1 MAGGRERDDGRNGG
15 MSLEGTL
22 GFLGFGN
29 MGSAIARG
37 LLATGTATAGQLA
50 AYDPDPAR
58 QAEAVALGCA
68 TCADATELARHARTL
83 LVAVKPQQ
91 WREACVG
98 PAAALDPES
107 RVISIMAGVSLRALE
122 SVFGH
127 DRAIIRVMPNT
138 PAQRLA
144 GAAALALNAACGDAD
159 REVALGIFQAVGI
172 AVLVEETQLDAVTAL
187 SGSGPAY
194 FFYLAEL
201 LIRAG
206 IAEGLDPETARL
218 LAIHTA
224 LGAGKMLVETGEP
237 PATLREKVTS
247 KGGTTF
253 AALETFRAGGL
264 EDLVLRAVRAA
275 ADRSRELG
283 GQVK

>member
-1 MAGGRERDDGRNGG
+1 MKLD
-15 MSLEGTL
+15 GTL

-37 LLATGTATAGQLA
+37 LLATGTAGADQLA

-58 QAEAVALGCA
+58 QADARGLGCTLCGDA
-68 TCADATELARHARTL
+68 ADLARRARTL

-91 WREACVG
+91 WREACVT
-98 PAAALDPES
+98 PAAALQLEA
-107 RVISIMAGVSLRALE
+107 RVISIMAGVPLQALE
-122 SVFGH
+122 SVFGGS
-127 DRAIIRVMPNT
+127 RAVIRVMPNT

-144 GAAALALNAACGDAD
+144 GAAALALNRACGDAD
-159 REVALGIFQAVGI
+159 RTAALGIFQAVGV
-172 AVLVEETQLDAVTAL
+172 AVVVEETQLDAVTAL

-194 FFYLAEL
+194 YFLLTEL

-206 IAEGLDPETARL
+206 IANGLDPETAWL
-218 LAIHTA
+218 LAVHTA
-224 LGAGKMLVETGEP
+224 LGAGRMLAESGEP
-237 PATLREKVTS
+237 PQVLREKVTS

-253 AALETFRAGGL
+253 AALETFRAGGF

-283 GQVK
+283 SLMK

>member
-1 MAGGRERDDGRNGG
+1 MNLD
-15 MSLEGTL
+15 GTL

-37 LLATGTATAGQLA
+37 LLATGTAEAGQLA

-58 QAEAVALGCA
+58 QEDARGLGCA
-68 TCADATELARHARTL
+68 VCTDAADLAHRARTL

-91 WREACVG
+91 WREASTV
-98 PAAALDPES
+98 PAAALLPNA
-107 RVISIMAGVSLRALE
+107 RVISIMAGVPIQALE
-122 SVFGH
+122 SVFGGS
-127 DRAIIRVMPNT
+127 RAIIRVMPNT

-144 GAAALALNAACGDAD
+144 GAAALALNSACGDTD
-159 REVALGIFQAVGI
+159 RTVALGIFQAVGI
-172 AVLVEETQLDAVTAL
+172 AVVVEEAQLDAVTAL

-194 FFYLAEL
+194 FFFLTEQ

-206 IAEGLDPETARL
+206 IAEGLDPETARI

-224 LGAGKMLVETGEP
+224 LGAGRMLAESGEP
-237 PATLREKVTS
+237 PQVLREKVTS

-253 AALETFRAGGL
+253 AALETFRAGGF
-264 EDLVLRAVRAA
+264 EDLVIRAVHAA
-275 ADRSRELG
+275 AERSRELG
-283 GQVK
+283 GQMK